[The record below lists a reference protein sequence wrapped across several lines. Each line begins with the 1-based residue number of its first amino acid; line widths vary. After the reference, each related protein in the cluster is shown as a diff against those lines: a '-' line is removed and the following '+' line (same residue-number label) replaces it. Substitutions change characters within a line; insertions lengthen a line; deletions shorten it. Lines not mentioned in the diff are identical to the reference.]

1 MSVVFKAYENAIGIE
16 NMKVLSSF
24 KDLPMYNFG
33 VRVVTEMNDKDKA
46 YLEANIQAAISIGE
60 INLEDAIAIRQLKDV
75 DQAERLL
82 IVRRKKRMR
91 EKQEQ
96 AMANSQMQAQ
106 ANAQVAQATSQ
117 GKIAELSAQQQ
128 LELAKIEAEKA
139 AKLEILNSEYSL
151 RMELEKLRLGINA
164 QTNAEAMDQKAML
177 EQEKEDRKDERVKKQ
192 AVEQSKLIS
201 QRQGQRPE
209 LQEEQDDIMNM
220 LLGGNA

>member
-1 MSVVFKAYENAIGIE
+1 MSVVFKAYENAVGIE

-33 VRVVTEMNDKDKA
+33 VRVVTEMNDRDKA

-106 ANAQVAQATSQ
+106 ANAQVAQATSE
-117 GKIAELSAQQQ
+117 GKIAEIGAQSQ
-128 LELAKIEAEKA
+128 LDLAKIEADKM
-139 AKLEILNSEYSL
+139 AKLELLDKEYAL
-151 RMELEKLRLGINA
+151 RMQLEQMRLGINA
-164 QTNAEAMDQKAML
+164 QVNAESLQQKASL
-177 EQEKEDRKDERVKKQ
+177 EEEKEDRKDERVKKQ

-209 LQEEQDDIMNM
+209 LTEEEGDDILNM
-220 LLGGNA
+220 ILNQ